1 MAQNDEF
8 LITLRNANPIETV
21 MGSYVNLIRRGR
33 DYICSCPFHSEKT
46 PSCHVYCNDA
56 SPHFYCYGCGA
67 GGDVITFIMKI
78 ENLDFTEAVKLL
90 AQRSGLEV
98 PQKNSK
104 DSFLAKRRTRIY
116 EMNRLAANY
125 YYTCLLRGK
134 DRSGLGYFSRRKLSP
149 QTIKKFGLG
158 YAPDSWDSLT
168 NMLLSKGYNEDEIT
182 DAWLAGRSQKSGK
195 LFDMFRKRVMFPIL
209 DLRGNIIGFGGRVLD
224 DSKPKYLNTAQT
236 PVFDKGSNL
245 FSMNFAKN
253 ADTKRLILCEGYMD
267 VIAVNQAG
275 FENAVATLGTAITP
289 AQARLM
295 SHYADEVVI
304 AYDSDG
310 AGQNA
315 AQKAI
320 NHFSDVGMR
329 TKILRMEGAKDPDEY
344 IKKFGADRFRLLING
359 SEDATAFMLDKCEAG
374 IDTDTEL
381 GRVELLRRASKILAG
396 IESPLEREVYIS
408 RTAKKCDIS
417 PDILRSHINDI
428 LKKNKY
434 GMEKREWNNIKSSAS
449 VRRDDI
455 NPESASHHRE
465 AKAEEA
471 IIAYILRRPEDA
483 ISVGEEISPENF
495 VTAFNKKV
503 YAAVLGIMKDGGDF
517 TISMLADEFSPD
529 ELGRI
534 SGIEAASRDIDYS
547 RKYISD
553 CAKLLNEAVPSKTDG
568 AEMSDEELQALFKSK
583 NK

>member
-46 PSCHVYCNDA
+46 PSCHVYCNDT

-315 AQKAI
+315 AQ
-320 NHFSDVGMR
+320 
-329 TKILRMEGAKDPDEY
+329 
-344 IKKFGADRFRLLING
+344 
-359 SEDATAFMLDKCEAG
+359 
-374 IDTDTEL
+374 
-381 GRVELLRRASKILAG
+381 
-396 IESPLEREVYIS
+396 
-408 RTAKKCDIS
+408 
-417 PDILRSHINDI
+417 
-428 LKKNKY
+428 
-434 GMEKREWNNIKSSAS
+434 
-449 VRRDDI
+449 
-455 NPESASHHRE
+455 
-465 AKAEEA
+465 
-471 IIAYILRRPEDA
+471 
-483 ISVGEEISPENF
+483 
-495 VTAFNKKV
+495 
-503 YAAVLGIMKDGGDF
+503 
-517 TISMLADEFSPD
+517 
-529 ELGRI
+529 
-534 SGIEAASRDIDYS
+534 
-547 RKYISD
+547 
-553 CAKLLNEAVPSKTDG
+553 
-568 AEMSDEELQALFKSK
+568 
-583 NK
+583 